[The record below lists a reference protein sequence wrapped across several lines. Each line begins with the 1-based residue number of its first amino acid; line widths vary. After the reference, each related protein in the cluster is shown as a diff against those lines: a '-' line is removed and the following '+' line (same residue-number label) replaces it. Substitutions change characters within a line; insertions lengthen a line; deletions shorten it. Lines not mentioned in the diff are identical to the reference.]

1 MLESLLASLELATL
15 GGAGRII
22 FVVDAGV
29 GSDSDSESEEEEPD
43 NNQNVERPGCDAV
56 EHCQTREVADEDTE
70 LVSKVQTQG
79 QGTEGRRTRT
89 RSVQK

>member
-29 GSDSDSESEEEEPD
+29 GSDSDSESEEEEP
-43 NNQNVERPGCDAV
+43 EAEEMEACRRRCLLRLGFA
-56 EHCQTREVADEDTE
+56 EVAGAILARAE
-70 LVSKVQTQG
+70 
-79 QGTEGRRTRT
+79 RRQHF
-89 RSVQK
+89 SVLLS